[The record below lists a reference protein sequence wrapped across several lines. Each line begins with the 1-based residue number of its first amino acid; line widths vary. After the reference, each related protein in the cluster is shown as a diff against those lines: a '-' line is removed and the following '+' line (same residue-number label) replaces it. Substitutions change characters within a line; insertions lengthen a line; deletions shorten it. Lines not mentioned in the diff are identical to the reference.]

1 MSDRWVLILAYH
13 FPPENAIG
21 GLRPFR
27 FYKYLPEHGFTC
39 HVISAADVT
48 VRPDLHAERVVDPF
62 FSPTAHDFG
71 WQKERLIRKVLLPG
85 VVGIQWSSLVINAAE
100 EFLKDKQSD
109 EVTILS
115 TWPPLGTHLAA
126 RCLSRRH
133 RLTWIADFRD
143 PLAGNPANAGLGP
156 QTHAAYSCLERRFL
170 RSADAFIA
178 NTDEAQRVVRERYP
192 ALADRVH
199 LLWNGFDPELRIEPL
214 PLPPRSQRVFSHV
227 GELYEGRTAAP
238 LVEAVA
244 RLVSRGRVAPGSLQI
259 QLVGPA
265 AASCLPGES
274 LMREAE
280 AKGWLKVVPSQVP
293 KAEAQQISQTSDGL
307 LIIQPQSA
315 IQVPGKVFDYLQ
327 IGRPILAIVPPD
339 SSIERVLARSGIPY
353 RTVYK
358 DCSADVFERSLLDY
372 FALSS
377 DPVRPSPWFEE
388 TFNCRSQTAALA
400 GLIDAAQSKKRRA

>member
-27 FYKYLPEHGFTC
+27 FYKYLPEHGFKC
-39 HVISAADVT
+39 HVITAADVT
-48 VRPDLHAERVVDPF
+48 VRPDLRAERVIDPF
-62 FSPTAHDFG
+62 FSSTAHDFG

-85 VVGIQWSSLVINAAE
+85 VVGIQWSSLVISAAE
-100 EFLKDKQSD
+100 SFLRDKQAD
-109 EVTILS
+109 EVTIFS
-115 TWPPLGTHLAA
+115 TWPPLGTHLAGW
-126 RCLSRRH
+126 RLSRRH
-133 RLTWIADFRD
+133 KLRWIADFRD

-156 QTHAAYSCLERRFL
+156 QTHTTYSWLERTFL

-178 NTDEAQRVVRERYP
+178 NTDEAQRMVREKYP
-192 ALADRVH
+192 GLADKVH

-214 PLPPRSQRVFSHV
+214 PLPARPQRVFSHV
-227 GELYEGRTAAP
+227 GELYEGRTVAP
-238 LVEAVA
+238 LIEAVA
-244 RLVSRGRVAPGSLQI
+244 RLISTGRVAPGSLQI

-265 AASCLPGES
+265 AAACLPGES
-274 LMREAE
+274 LMREGE
-280 AKGWLKVVPSQVP
+280 AKGWLKVVPKQIP
-293 KAEAQQISQTSDGL
+293 RDEAQQISQTSDGL

-315 IQVPGKVFDYLQ
+315 IQVPGKLFDYLQ
-327 IGRPILAIVPPD
+327 IGRPILAVVPPE

-358 DCSADVFERSLLDY
+358 DCSAETFESALLDY

-388 TFNCRSQTAALA
+388 TFNCRSQTGVLA
-400 GLIDAAQSKKRRA
+400 GLIDAAHS